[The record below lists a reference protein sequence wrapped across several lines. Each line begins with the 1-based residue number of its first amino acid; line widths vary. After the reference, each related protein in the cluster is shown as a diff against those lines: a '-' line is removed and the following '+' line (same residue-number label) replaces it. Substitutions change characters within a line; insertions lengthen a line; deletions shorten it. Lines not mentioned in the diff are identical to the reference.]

1 MSAGTIQLS
10 QYRINVTGLVGDANY
25 DLTLVDQAI
34 NWFINEVHNNSRIR
48 YMETNDQLYVSAGDT
63 DIDMPDD
70 FQTRLWIGL
79 VVPQVI
85 ALNKNFVEYE
95 DFMDQYANYLTS
107 NPAQIGTY
115 TDFGQGIRFSAP
127 SLTDATLN
135 LDYLRRPTP
144 MVEDDD
150 TTDMPDAYEE
160 LISKGAL
167 ARLMEI
173 NEDYGEAVNERNNLD
188 PLLTAF
194 IRNEGRGGAKVG
206 PTVMRTNRGRG
217 GGRVGPYRADRD
229 F

>member
-1 MSAGTIQLS
+1 
-10 QYRINVTGLVGDANY
+10 VGDSSY

-48 YMETNDQLYVSAGDT
+48 YMETNDQLYISAGDT
-63 DIDMPDD
+63 DVDMPDD
-70 FQTRLWIGL
+70 FQTRLWMGL
-79 VVPQVI
+79 TSPQVVP
-85 ALNKNFVEYE
+85 LNKSFVEYN
-95 DFMDQYANYLTS
+95 DFMQNYANYLTS
-107 NPAQIGTY
+107 NPAQIGVY
-115 TDFGQGIRFSAP
+115 TDFGEGIRFSAP
-127 SLTDATLN
+127 SLTDAVIN

-144 MVEDDD
+144 MVNADD

-173 NEDYGEAVNERNNLD
+173 NEDYAEASTERNNLD
-188 PLLTAF
+188 PLLTTF

-206 PTVMRTNRGRG
+206 PTIMRTNRGRLG
-217 GGRVGPYRADRD
+217 ARGPFRADRD